1 MIITSKSNPKI
12 KQVAMLKDKKF
23 RKKSGAYVVEG
34 FKMVSEAFACGKEI
48 ELIVGTEDAL
58 KRFENQNVEKLA
70 VSDSVLSF
78 VSDAVTP
85 QGILAVLKE
94 DKKIVKSPDM
104 PSVLLDG
111 VSDPGNMGTI
121 IRTCVAAGVKDIY
134 LVDCCDPFSPKAVR
148 SSMSGIFF
156 VNLYFLSRE
165 EISSVMQKTPIIVA
179 DMHGENVFTFN
190 PPSVYCLVIG
200 NEANGVSEVVK
211 NLAMHTVKIPMSD
224 SVESLNAG
232 VSLAI
237 TIYTLTEG
245 KGKSLISNKYN

>member
-1 MIITSKSNPKI
+1 MSISHFFVLKI
-12 KQVAMLKDKKF
+12 DKKF

-34 FKMVSEAFACGKEI
+34 FKMVSEAFACGKDI
-48 ELIVGTEDAL
+48 ELLVGTEDAL
-58 KRFENQNVEKLA
+58 QRFESQNVEKIA
-70 VSDSVLSF
+70 VSESVLSF

-94 DKKIVKSPDM
+94 DKKVVKSPNM

-134 LVDCCDPFSPKAVR
+134 LVDCCDVYSPKTVR

-156 VNLYFLSRE
+156 VNLIILMRE
-165 EISSVMQKTPIIVA
+165 EVKSVMQNTPIIVA
-179 DMHGENVFTFN
+179 DMGGENVFTFN

-200 NEANGVSEVVK
+200 NEANGVSSEIE
-211 NLAMHTVKIPMSD
+211 NLATHTVKIPMAKTS
-224 SVESLNAG
+224 ESLNAG
-232 VSLAI
+232 VSLAV
-237 TIYTLTEG
+237 TLYELTEG
-245 KGKSLISNKYN
+245 KNRSLIN

>member
-12 KQVAMLKDKKF
+12 KEVALLKDKKF
-23 RKKSGAYVVEG
+23 RKKSGLFVVEG
-34 FKMVSEAFACGKEI
+34 FKMVSEALASKKAV
-48 ELIVGTEDAL
+48 ELLVGTEEAL
-58 KRFENQNVEKLA
+58 ARFKSCDVEKLA
-70 VSDSVLSF
+70 VSESVLSY

-94 DKKIVKSPDM
+94 ERQPLKTPEK

-111 VSDPGNMGTI
+111 VADPGNVGTI

-134 LVDCCDPFSPKAVR
+134 LVDCCDPYSPKAVR

-179 DMHGENVFTFN
+179 DMDGESVFNFN

-200 NEANGVSEVVK
+200 NEANGVSEAVK
-211 NLAMHTVKIPMSD
+211 NLATHTVKIPMASQ
-224 SVESLNAG
+224 SESLNAG

-237 TIYTLTEG
+237 TIYELTEG
-245 KGKSLISNKYN
+245 KGKSLISDK